1 MSETSRNMNTNEI
14 CQQLKEQAPEVRNI
28 PQLMNSLMF
37 LLTEMDKTLMRI
49 NESLSDKKIIVEL
62 KIEEK

>member
-1 MSETSRNMNTNEI
+1 MNTNEI

-37 LLTEMDKTLMRI
+37 LVTEMDKTLMRI